1 MTTPSTVVPEKTPDI
16 QLQAAAPAPAV
27 RRFHILRW
35 ILLLVAAVVAAD
47 VAGSWLVQHTRFRRI
62 LNARLAA
69 AFGRPVEVGKYSL
82 SVWDGPA
89 LIAAPIEVAQD
100 PRFGHEYFLR
110 AESLSLR
117 LRWLPML
124 AGRVELGTLSLSRP
138 SLNLVRAPD
147 GRWNIEE
154 WLPQPAGGNAGT
166 SPGGSGSHAAPRI
179 KRIEVDAGRVNFKRG
194 EEKLPF
200 AFVDVTGSVEQDA
213 PGHWR
218 LNLDASPMR
227 AAVLLQQAGT
237 LHVDGE
243 LGGTSSRLRPADLH
257 FAWSDAALADAL
269 RLGTG
274 TDHGIRGAFSAVL
287 DAHTQGAL
295 WKLQGRAELR
305 RLHRWDLSMRADNPA
320 LNVQVR
326 ADWLPESSELNF
338 TELAIDGPR
347 SKVRASGVATWAQD
361 GGDENRVL
369 EVSSDDIELTD
380 LLAWARAF
388 RPGVSE
394 ALTARGSVRFDV
406 SLSGWPPRWVGGAGW
421 LEDASLEGGSL
432 RVPLAINHAVV
443 RSDNKSAR
451 LLPATI
457 AIGAHD
463 GALRIEG
470 ELPRAHPSD
479 LAWKLSGKATNV
491 ADLSDAAA
499 ALGWNL
505 PAGWKIEGPA
515 AFDLQSADG
524 DAPGRRRPVGKIDLQ
539 GLTLH
544 AQFLNRPVSQLRGRL
559 DFVRDSSELAI
570 TSAEAFG
577 GEWKGTVDVYPA
589 GGERYFS
596 LSVDRLNAE
605 DLDRWL
611 NPHWRQGFLDNMLPF
626 LNSSP
631 KLPAATE
638 NLSARGRISVD
649 EFAFLRFVARHL
661 RGDLAIHG
669 RQLELSSAETEFYGA
684 HVSGKLAGDLEKA
697 PAYSVTA
704 HFAGLNVASLTA
716 GSPALARNFS
726 GLADGD
732 LEFKVGGT
740 GRDALFASLEC
751 NGTAEIQNPS
761 LEEFDLLGS
770 LRAEKRMTGA
780 TSFSRATGAYKCRN
794 NRIEVS
800 QLRLRSSA
808 GDLAVSGNVDSAKN
822 VDFRVR
828 WLAPAGETHEA
839 DFDNGFGIY
848 EITGP
853 LQAPRFSRVQTTPK
867 E

>member
-1 MTTPSTVVPEKTPDI
+1 
-16 QLQAAAPAPAV
+16 
-27 RRFHILRW
+27 
-35 ILLLVAAVVAAD
+35 
-47 VAGSWLVQHTRFRRI
+47 
-62 LNARLAA
+62 
-69 AFGRPVEVGKYSL
+69 
-82 SVWDGPA
+82 
-89 LIAAPIEVAQD
+89 
-100 PRFGHEYFLR
+100 
-110 AESLSLR
+110 
-117 LRWLPML
+117 
-124 AGRVELGTLSLSRP
+124 
-138 SLNLVRAPD
+138 
-147 GRWNIEE
+147 
-154 WLPQPAGGNAGT
+154 
-166 SPGGSGSHAAPRI
+166 
-179 KRIEVDAGRVNFKRG
+179 
-194 EEKLPF
+194 
-200 AFVDVTGSVEQDA
+200 
-213 PGHWR
+213 
-218 LNLDASPMR
+218 
-227 AAVLLQQAGT
+227 
-237 LHVDGE
+237 GE

-257 FAWSDAALADAL
+257 FRWIDAALSDAL

-305 RLHRWDLSMRADNPA
+305 RLHRWDLSMRVDNPA

-326 ADWLPESSELNF
+326 ADWLPESSKLNF

-347 SKVRASGVATWAQD
+347 SKVRASGIATWAQD
-361 GGDENRVL
+361 GEGENRVL

-380 LLAWARAF
+380 LLSWVRAF

-394 ALTARGSVRFDV
+394 ALTARGSIRFDL
-406 SLSGWPPRWVGGAGW
+406 SLSGWPPRWVGGEGS
-421 LEDASLEGGSL
+421 LESASLEGGSL
-432 RVPLAINHAVV
+432 RVPLAIKHALL

-470 ELPRAHPSD
+470 ELPTAHPSD
-479 LAWKLSGKATNV
+479 VAWKLSGKSMNV

-515 AFDLQSADG
+515 AFDLQSAESDG
-524 DAPGRRRPVGKIDLQ
+524 SGRWRPVGKIDLQ
-539 GLTLH
+539 GLTLE
-544 AQFLNRPVSQLRGRL
+544 AQFLNLPVSQLRGRL
-559 DFVRDSSELAI
+559 DFMRDSSELTI
-570 TSAEAFG
+570 TSAQAFG
-577 GEWKGTVDVYPA
+577 GEWKGTMDVYPA
-589 GGERYFS
+589 GAERYFS

-631 KLPAATE
+631 KLAAATE
-638 NLSARGRISVD
+638 NLAARGRISVD
-649 EFAFLRFVARHL
+649 EFAFLRFVALHL
-661 RGDLAIHG
+661 KGDLAIDG
-669 RQLELSSAETEFYGA
+669 RRLELSSAEAEFYGA
-684 HVSGKLAGDLEKA
+684 HVAGKLAADLEKA

-704 HFAGLNVASLTA
+704 HFTGLNLASLTA
-716 GSPALARNFS
+716 GSPTLARNF
-726 GLADGD
+726 GGTADGD
-732 LEFKVGGT
+732 LELKLGGT

-751 NGTAEIQNPS
+751 NGTAEIQNPF

-770 LRAEKRMTGA
+770 LRAEKRAAGM
-780 TSFSRATGAYKCRN
+780 TSFSRATGAYKCQN
-794 NRIEVS
+794 NGIQIS
-800 QLRLRSSA
+800 QLRLGSST

-828 WLAPAGETHEA
+828 WLATHEA
-839 DFDNGFGIY
+839 DFDNRFGNY
-848 EITGP
+848 EITGS